1 MKIWGENKIYNSDEI
16 LSFHLMLTSIV
27 IFTMIE
33 TILNIFFINIS
44 ETKIERHK

>member
-16 LSFHLMLTSIV
+16 LSFHLMLTSVV
-27 IFTMIE
+27 ILMIE

-44 ETKIERHK
+44 ETKIEWHK